1 MPYVLQVN
9 QENDQ
14 FQQLI
19 SAITSSC
26 GSGGAGP
33 WVVGATNVTSYSL
46 QNIPAD
52 EYLVIQK
59 IKLPN
64 NTTASTVFTF
74 PKSSVLTT
82 GTLIDGYYYN
92 SNYYGS
98 FGIKLTSTE
107 IANDPSWIRMYYGGT
122 VITNATFDV
131 YYRSNQG
138 GGGSAAGLSEI
149 ARFTSTNSSSLYNNN
164 NWNALSDTFTFNLP
178 AAKECI
184 INVVLYGVDSTG
196 TAVNSRILIDGVEVA
211 DRLSRNTTPTI
222 QGNWTYCNTSI
233 TVQLGAGSHSIA
245 IEGMPV
251 NGTGVIAG
259 WNATVKG

>member
-1 MPYVLQVN
+1 MNEFLRIKN
-9 QENDQ
+9 ETDQ

-19 SAITSSC
+19 SAITSSG

-33 WVVGATNVTSYSL
+33 WVLGATNVTSYSL
-46 QNIPAD
+46 QGIPAD
-52 EYLVIQK
+52 EFLVIQK
-59 IKLPN
+59 MRLPN
-64 NTTASTVFTF
+64 NTYSSTVFTF
-74 PKSSVLTT
+74 PKSSLLTA

-92 SNYYGS
+92 ANYYGS
-98 FGIKLTSTE
+98 FGIKLSSNE
-107 IANDPSWIRMYYGGT
+107 IINDSSWTRMYYDGT
-122 VITNATFDV
+122 TITTATMDV

-149 ARFTSTNSSSLYNNN
+149 ARFTSTNSSSLYNSN
-164 NWNALSDTFTFNLP
+164 NWNALNDNFTFNLP
-178 AAKECI
+178 VAKECI

-196 TAVNSRILIDGVEVA
+196 NAVNSRILIDDVEVS
-211 DRLSRNTTPTI
+211 DRLSRNTTTTI

-233 TVQLGAGSHSIA
+233 TVQLDAGSHSIT